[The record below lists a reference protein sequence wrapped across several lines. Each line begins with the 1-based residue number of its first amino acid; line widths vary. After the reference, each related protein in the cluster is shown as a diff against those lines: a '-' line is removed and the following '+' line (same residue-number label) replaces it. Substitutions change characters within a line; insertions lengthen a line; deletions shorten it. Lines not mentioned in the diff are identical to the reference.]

1 MPAFLK
7 HIEVE
12 NFKSYKGK
20 LVIGPLKSFTAVVGP
35 NGSGW
40 LCLASTLLF
49 SHQFHII
56 HLSNLFFISMLIIL
70 TLIRFFSFILMVF
83 TNNKNF

>member
-20 LVIGPLKSFTAVVGP
+20 LTIGPLKSFTAVVGP
-35 NGSGW
+35 NGSGRLS
-40 LCLASTLLF
+40 LCISTMGGSANATFERRLF
-49 SHQFHII
+49 VKDSLEI
-56 HLSNLFFISMLIIL
+56 HL
-70 TLIRFFSFILMVF
+70 
-83 TNNKNF
+83 

>member
-20 LVIGPLKSFTAVVGP
+20 LIIGPLKSFTAVVGP
-35 NGSGW
+35 NGSGR
-40 LCLASTLLF
+40 LCS
-49 SHQFHII
+49 
-56 HLSNLFFISMLIIL
+56 
-70 TLIRFFSFILMVF
+70 IRIV
-83 TNNKNF
+83 

>member
-7 HIEVE
+7 SIEVE

-20 LVIGPLKSFTAVVGP
+20 LTIGPLKSFTAVVGP

-40 LCLASTLLF
+40 WLC
-49 SHQFHII
+49 
-56 HLSNLFFISMLIIL
+56 
-70 TLIRFFSFILMVF
+70 
-83 TNNKNF
+83 

>member
-20 LVIGPLKSFTAVVGP
+20 LIIGPLKSFTAVVGP
-35 NGSGW
+35 NGSGR
-40 LCLASTLLF
+40 
-49 SHQFHII
+49 
-56 HLSNLFFISMLIIL
+56 LSFCVPTMDAFFLSSPTYITVHSEIAK
-70 TLIRFFSFILMVF
+70 FEYF
-83 TNNKNF
+83 

>member
-20 LVIGPLKSFTAVVGP
+20 LIIGPLKSFTAVVGP
-35 NGSGW
+35 NGSGR
-40 LCLASTLLF
+40 LSICVSTMGAF
-49 SHQFHII
+49 SKRNSYGITILSDIYRPIESNQRFQKFH
-56 HLSNLFFISMLIIL
+56 NDC
-70 TLIRFFSFILMVF
+70 IR
-83 TNNKNF
+83 